1 MDEVGNL
8 EAIQPDVSNPLQL
21 LRRSDVKF
29 MHPFVPAARHVKS
42 YLGSDLRDARH
53 FRHRC
58 ADRRRALTM
67 GAAQVNSST
76 FPSTIIA
83 YDVTVSVCSPSGYW
97 PPGSGRTRLTAVSL
111 YTSGLSCSMR

>member
-21 LRRSDVKF
+21 LRRSDVKL

-53 FRHRC
+53 LRHRC

-67 GAAQVNSST
+67 GAAHVNSCFFFKQKT
-76 FPSTIIA
+76 A
-83 YDVTVSVCSPSGYW
+83 YEMTVSVCSPSGYW

-111 YTSGLSCSMR
+111 